1 MGGVVVGP
9 VVVLAVVVVAVD
21 GVGVVDRGVVV
32 VGGTSVVVVDPGGLE
47 HRYYLYYEAK
57 VTLILTCFKKKN
69 TDV

>member
-9 VVVLAVVVVAVD
+9 VVVMGPVVVLAGVVVVVD

-47 HRYYLYYEAK
+47 HLNDLYYEAK
-57 VTLILTCFKKKN
+57 VTIILTCF
-69 TDV
+69 